1 MMNLRKIRKT
11 EKVGHPAGL
20 ELTASRMASEIR
32 VLHGILPPKL
42 IETIIDQ
49 NRINDIF

>member
-1 MMNLRKIRKT
+1 MNIRKIRKT
-11 EKVGHPAGL
+11 KKVGHPAAL
-20 ELTASRMASEIR
+20 ELPASRMASEIR
-32 VLHGILPPKL
+32 VLHGMLPPKL